1 MEPKKT
7 LSIGIDFG
15 TTFSFCSY
23 LEGDEIR
30 SLIPV
35 TETYAIPSL
44 FFDDGKQKAFGRIA
58 ARKLE
63 NSRTAGSV
71 VTSVKRR
78 LNEKGIILE
87 AGERRYTVKDVIAEI
102 IRHLVQDAV
111 KVAREN
117 YQIDFAEDF
126 RIEAVC
132 TVPVGFS
139 EPQKNLIQEAISSI
153 VMPNGQPITVRTMF
167 PEPVAAAV
175 EYFGARNKKDEDI
188 LVFDLGGGTFDAAWV
203 RSNEDPAKIP
213 YEVIDQEGDP
223 ALGGDDWDEAV
234 AKWLIEQYQAEYP
247 DDTLTPQ
254 NEAYFRREARS
265 IKEELSETDICYWS
279 VELRGNVV
287 EGELTR
293 AQFEEMTKPLM
304 DRAVEKMLALTKRRK
319 NKAPDHIILT
329 GGSSIMPMVLRTI
342 AEQFPDVD
350 VRSINPAHAI
360 ANGAARYA
368 DWLQQAP
375 ETASGGGE
383 ASGDAPGKPK
393 KHIKL
398 ISSHAYGI
406 RYFYDAIGE
415 FRICILIP
423 RGVQLPCSAETFS
436 YTRRLNQY
444 ESVFTVF
451 ELDSYADKDEL
462 VPESEGREIMSI
474 SLNRSQEH
482 EIPVHTE
489 TIETLTLSEAELLSM
504 RAVDHINGVTV
515 EDTVSIKRK

>member
-58 ARKLE
+58 MRKLE
-63 NSRTAGSV
+63 NSRTASSV

-78 LNEKGIILE
+78 LNEKGVILE
-87 AGERRYTVKDVIAEI
+87 AGDRKYTVKDVIAEI
-102 IRHLVQDAV
+102 IQHLVQDAV
-111 KVAREN
+111 KVAKEN

-153 VMPNGQPITVRTMF
+153 VMPNGKHIAVRTMF

-175 EYFGARNKKDEDI
+175 EYFGARNKKNEDI

-203 RSNEDPAKIP
+203 RSNEDESMIP
-213 YEVIDQEGDP
+213 YEVVDQEGDP

-234 AKWLIEQYQAEYP
+234 AKWLIQQYQAEYP
-247 DDTLTPQ
+247 DDKLTPQ

-265 IKEELSETDICYWS
+265 IKEELSETDVCYWS
-279 VELRGNVV
+279 VELRGNVA

-304 DRAVEKMLALTKRRK
+304 DRAVKKMQALTDRHKGK
-319 NKAPDHIILT
+319 KPDHIILT
-329 GGSSIMPMVLRTI
+329 GGSSIMPMVMRTI

-350 VRSINPAHAI
+350 VRNINPAHAI

-368 DWLQQAP
+368 DWLRQTPAAASP
-375 ETASGGGE
+375 EETTQ
-383 ASGDAPGKPK
+383 

-423 RGVQLPCSAETFS
+423 RGVQLPYSADTFS
-436 YTRRLNQY
+436 YTRRVNQY

-451 ELDSYADKDEL
+451 ELDTYADKDEL
-462 VPESEGREIMSI
+462 VPEAEGREIMSI
-474 SLNRSQEH
+474 SLNRTKERQ
-482 EIPVHTE
+482 IPVHTE

-504 RAVDHINGVTV
+504 RAVDHINGVSV

>member
-35 TETYAIPSL
+35 TETYAIPSV
-44 FFDDGKQKAFGRIA
+44 FFDDGKQKAYGRIA
-58 ARKLE
+58 MRKLE

-78 LNEKGIILE
+78 LNEKGVILKS
-87 AGERRYTVKDVIAEI
+87 GERSYTVKDVVAEI
-102 IRHLVQDAV
+102 IQHLVQDAV
-111 KVAREN
+111 KVAKEN

-126 RIEAVC
+126 RIEAVV

-139 EPQKNLIQEAISSI
+139 EPQKNLIQEAVSSI
-153 VMPNGQPITVRTMF
+153 VMPNGNHIVVRTMF

-175 EYFGARNKKDEDI
+175 EYFGARNKKNEDI

-203 RSNEDPAKIP
+203 RSNDDETKVP
-213 YEVIDQEGDP
+213 YEVLDQEGDP

-234 AKWLIEQYQAEYP
+234 AKWLIEQYQKEYP
-247 DDTLTPQ
+247 DDKLTPQ

-279 VELRGNVV
+279 VELRGNVA

-293 AQFEEMTKPLM
+293 AQFEEMTRPLI
-304 DRAVEKMLALTKRRK
+304 DRAVKKMRALTDRHKGK
-319 NKAPDHIILT
+319 MPDHIILT
-329 GGSSIMPMVLRTI
+329 GGSSIMPQVLATI

-368 DWLQQAP
+368 DWLCQTPVSTNDEGNSEPAP
-375 ETASGGGE
+375 E
-383 ASGDAPGKPK
+383 K

-406 RYFYDAIGE
+406 RYFYDALGE

-423 RGVQLPCSAETFS
+423 RGVQLPYSAETFS

-451 ELDSYADKDEL
+451 ELDTYADKDEL
-462 VPESEGREIMSI
+462 VPESEGREIMSVA
-474 SLNRSQEH
+474 LTRTKER

-489 TIETLTLSEAELLSM
+489 TIETLTISEAELLSVQ
-504 RAVDHINGVTV
+504 AVDHINGVSV
-515 EDTVSIKRK
+515 EDTVAIKRK

>member
-35 TETYAIPSL
+35 TETYAIPSV

-58 ARKLE
+58 MRKLE
-63 NSRTAGSV
+63 NSRTAASV

-78 LNEKGIILE
+78 LNEKGVILK
-87 AGERRYTVKDVIAEI
+87 AGDRSYTVKDVIAEI
-102 IRHLVQDAV
+102 IRHLVLDAV
-111 KVAREN
+111 KVAKEN

-126 RIEAVC
+126 RIEAVV

-139 EPQKNLIQEAISSI
+139 EPQKNLIQEAVSSI
-153 VMPNGQPITVRTMF
+153 EMPNGTHITVRTMF

-175 EYFGARNKKDEDI
+175 EYFGARNKKNEDI

-203 RSNEDPAKIP
+203 RSNDDETKVP
-213 YEVIDQEGDP
+213 YEVLDQEGDP

-234 AKWLIEQYQAEYP
+234 AKWLIEQYRNEFP
-247 DDTLTPQ
+247 DEELTPQ

-279 VELRGNVV
+279 LELRGNVV

-293 AQFEEMTKPLM
+293 AQFEEMTRPLI
-304 DRAVEKMLALTKRRK
+304 DRAIRKMRALTDRQKGK
-319 NKAPDHIILT
+319 KPDHIILT
-329 GGSSIMPMVLRTI
+329 GGSSIMPQVLATI

-368 DWLQQAP
+368 DWLRQTPAEGQNAAP
-375 ETASGGGE
+375 E
-383 ASGDAPGKPK
+383 K
-393 KHIKL
+393 KQHIKL

-406 RYFYDAIGE
+406 RYFYDALGE

-423 RGVQLPCSAETFS
+423 RGVQLPYSAETFS
-436 YTRRLNQY
+436 YTRRLNQL

-451 ELDSYADKDEL
+451 ELDTYADKDEL
-462 VPESEGREIMSI
+462 VPEKEGREIMSI
-474 SLNRSQEH
+474 ALTRSNER

-504 RAVDHINGVTV
+504 RAVDHINGVSV

>member
-1 MEPKKT
+1 MEAKKT

-63 NSRTAGSV
+63 NSRTAAKV

-78 LNEKGIILE
+78 LNEKGVILE
-87 AGERRYTVKDVIAEI
+87 AGDRKYTVKDVIAETI
-102 IRHLVQDAV
+102 QHLLLDAV
-111 KVAREN
+111 KVAKEN

-126 RIEAVC
+126 RIEAVV

-153 VMPNGQPITVRTMF
+153 VLPNGNHVVVRTMF

-175 EYFGARNKKDEDI
+175 EYFGARNKKNEDI

-203 RSNEDPAKIP
+203 RSNDDETKVP

-234 AKWLIEQYQAEYP
+234 AKWLIEQYQAEFA
-247 DDTLTPQ
+247 DDKLTPQ

-265 IKEELSETDICYWS
+265 IKEELSETDVCYWS
-279 VELRGNVV
+279 VELRGNVA

-293 AQFEEMTKPLM
+293 EKFEEMTRPLI
-304 DRAVEKMLALTKRRK
+304 DRAVEKMKALVDRHKDK
-319 NKAPDHIILT
+319 KPDHIILT
-329 GGSSIMPMVLRTI
+329 GGSSIMPQVLRTI
-342 AEQFPDVD
+342 AEHFPNVD

-368 DWLQQAP
+368 DWLRQTP
-375 ETASGGGE
+375 E
-383 ASGDAPGKPK
+383 ASKQAGEKKP
-393 KHIKL
+393 IKL

-423 RGVQLPCSAETFS
+423 RGVQLPYSAETFS
-436 YTRRLNQY
+436 FTRRLNQY

-451 ELDSYADKDEL
+451 ELDSYAEKDAL
-462 VPESEGREIMSI
+462 VPETEGREIMSI
-474 SLNRSQEH
+474 SLNRTQDH
-482 EIPVHTE
+482 QIPVHTE

>member
-1 MEPKKT
+1 MELKKT

-44 FFDDGKQKAFGRIA
+44 FFDDGKQKAYGRIA

-63 NSRTAGSV
+63 NSRTAGKV
-71 VTSVKRR
+71 VSSVKRR
-78 LNEKGIILE
+78 LNEKGVILE
-87 AGERRYTVKDVIAEI
+87 AGDRKYTVKDVITEI
-102 IRHLVQDAV
+102 IQHLVTDAIR
-111 KVAREN
+111 VAKEN
-117 YQIDFAEDF
+117 YQIDFADDF

-139 EPQKNLIQEAISSI
+139 EPQKNLIQEAISAI
-153 VMPNGQPITVRTMF
+153 VLPNGNHVVVRTMF

-175 EYFGARNKKDEDI
+175 EYFGARNKKNEDI

-203 RSNEDPAKIP
+203 RSNDDETKVP
-213 YEVIDQEGDP
+213 YEVVDQEGDP
-223 ALGGDDWDEAV
+223 ELGGDDWDEAV
-234 AKWLIEQYQAEYP
+234 AKWLIEQYQNEFP
-247 DDTLTPQ
+247 DDKLTPQ
-254 NEAYFRREARS
+254 NQAYFRREARS
-265 IKEELSETDICYWS
+265 IKEELSETDVCYWS
-279 VELRGNVV
+279 VELRGNVA

-293 AQFEEMTKPLM
+293 EQFEEMTRPLM
-304 DRAVEKMLALTKRRK
+304 DRAVKKMEALVSRHKDK
-319 NKAPDHIILT
+319 DPDHIILT
-329 GGSSIMPMVLRTI
+329 GGSSIMPQVLRTI
-342 AEQFPDVD
+342 ADHFPTVD
-350 VRSINPAHAI
+350 VRSVNPAHAI

-368 DWLQQAP
+368 DWLQQTP
-375 ETASGGGE
+375 VS
-383 ASGDAPGKPK
+383 DGKEGKKEEK

-406 RYFYDAIGE
+406 RYFYDALGE

-423 RGVQLPCSAETFS
+423 RGVQLPYSAETFS
-436 YTRRLNQY
+436 FTRRLNQY

-451 ELDSYADKDEL
+451 ELDTYADKDEL
-462 VPESEGREIMSI
+462 IPEAEGREIMSI
-474 SLNRSQEH
+474 ALTRTKDH

-504 RAVDHINGVTV
+504 KAVDHINGVSV